1 MSNIKIFTD
10 SPADVQYD
18 VIQKLNIG
26 LFPIRI
32 LFGEEVVRDYVD
44 ITPAEFYERIK
55 TCDDIPTTS
64 QMTVL
69 DFYEGFKGAIEEGYD
84 TIICFT
90 ISKEASGTYQNA
102 HLAAQMLEED
112 GIKADI
118 SIINGYLSYVYG
130 RAVVKAAEMVIDS
143 CGKDE
148 IIETATGLI
157 DSARVYF
164 LVDSLKYLKKGGRIN
179 ATAATVGDILNIKPI
194 LSISDGLV
202 TVADKVRGSKK
213 AFARMFDL
221 AEEAGIRDAKEVYI
235 FDGAAE
241 PELIEKTRAELNER
255 FGVTNA
261 EIAIVGPVIGTHA
274 GPGLVGLLFFK

>member
-1 MSNIKIFTD
+1 MSKIKIFTD
-10 SPADVQYD
+10 SPADIPYD
-18 VIQKLNIG
+18 VVQKLNIG
-26 LFPIRI
+26 FFPVRI

-55 TCDDIPTTS
+55 DADELPTTS

-69 DFYEGFKGAIEEGYD
+69 DFYEGFKAAIEDGYD

-102 HLAAQMLEED
+102 HLAKQMLEED

-118 SIINGYLSYVYG
+118 NIVAGYLSYVYG
-130 RAVVKAAEMVIDS
+130 RAVVEAAEMVIDGR
-143 CGKDE
+143 GKDE
-148 IIETATGLI
+148 IIETATKII

-194 LSISDGLV
+194 LSIDGGLV

-213 AFARMFDL
+213 ALARMFDL
-221 AEEAGIRDAKEVYI
+221 IDEAGIREAKEVYI
-235 FDGAAE
+235 FDGAAGD
-241 PELIEKTRAELNER
+241 ELIAKVRSELEEH
-255 FGVTNA
+255 FGVTDA
-261 EIAIVGPVIGTHA
+261 KISIVGPVIGTHA
-274 GPGLVGLLFFK
+274 GPGLVGIMIFK

>member
-1 MSNIKIFTD
+1 MSKIKIFTD
-10 SPADVQYD
+10 SPADISYD
-18 VIQKLNIG
+18 VVQELNIG
-26 LFPIRI
+26 FFPVRI
-32 LFGEEVVRDYVD
+32 LFGEEVVRDYID
-44 ITPAEFYERIK
+44 ITPAEFYKRIK
-55 TCDDIPTTS
+55 TCDELPTTS

-69 DFYEGFKGAIEEGYD
+69 DFYEGFKSAVEEGYD

-102 HLAAQMLEED
+102 HLAGQMLEED

-118 SIINGYLSYVYG
+118 NIVAGYLSYVYG
-130 RAVVKAAEMVIDS
+130 RAVVEAAKMAIDGY
-143 CGKDE
+143 GKDE
-148 IIETATGLI
+148 IIETATKMI
-157 DSARVYF
+157 DSASVYF

-194 LSISDGLV
+194 LSIDGGLV

-213 AFARMFDL
+213 ALSRMLDL
-221 AEEAGIRDAKEVYI
+221 IDEAGIRDAKEVYI
-235 FDGAAE
+235 FDGAAGD
-241 PELIEKTRAELNER
+241 ELIEKVKSELKDR

-274 GPGLVGLLFFK
+274 GPGLVGILIFK